1 MTTLERAQ
9 CKDLSTSV
17 MPCQPPDSCLARI
30 LHVLHTMSFCDWAK
44 LPLSQG
50 AYHPPS
56 QGTYHPP
63 SQGTCHPPSQ
73 GTIST
78 LPIMF
83 SSYSP
88 TQDNLADEHL
98 MKIAAG
104 YDNGVAP
111 VNGAGHA
118 NGRFQMEALVIVKKF
133 L

>member
-44 LPLSQG
+44 LPLSEG
-50 AYHPPS
+50 AY
-56 QGTYHPP
+56 
-63 SQGTCHPPSQ
+63 HPPSQ

-88 TQDNLADEHL
+88 TQDILADEHL

-118 NGRFQMEALVIVKKF
+118 NGRFQMEALVVVKKI